1 MTSMVVLQEDVQR
14 AQRLGFPSKRGGKAK
29 GAPGGQGGRGAQGGS
44 GQQQARGNKGGA
56 GGRGRGNQGARITG
70 SKRKEKEPS
79 IATPVRTRASALTSL
94 AHSLTRSLTRYLK
107 QILTAEDIAK
117 RELRKQRFA
126 TDTDAKRQKTQDE

>member
-79 IATPVRTRASALTSL
+79 IATPVRTPASALTM
-94 AHSLTRSLTRYLK
+94 
-107 QILTAEDIAK
+107 
-117 RELRKQRFA
+117 
-126 TDTDAKRQKTQDE
+126 